1 MIKCTCNAIEMK
13 RCDFDIFVY
22 WQYGERE
29 FMTDKEQKKA
39 AQAFAD
45 KWQGHGYEK
54 GETQSFWSELLQ
66 TVYGVEIP
74 SSYMECELQV
84 QVDKNTNFIDIYLP
98 STKVM
103 IEQKSINKDLSKAI
117 RQSDGTLL
125 LQNVLC

>member
-1 MIKCTCNAIEMK
+1 
-13 RCDFDIFVY
+13 
-22 WQYGERE
+22 
-29 FMTDKEQKKA
+29 MTDKEQKKA
-39 AQAFAD
+39 AQAFAA

-54 GETQSFWSELLQ
+54 GETQLFWVELLQ
-66 TVYGVEIP
+66 TVYGIENP
-74 SSYMECELQV
+74 AAYMECEVQV

>member
-1 MIKCTCNAIEMK
+1 
-13 RCDFDIFVY
+13 
-22 WQYGERE
+22 
-29 FMTDKEQKKA
+29 MTDKEQKKA
-39 AQAFAD
+39 AQAFAA
-45 KWQGHGYEK
+45 KWQGRGYEK

-74 SSYMECELQV
+74 SSYMECEIQV

-103 IEQKSINKDLSKAI
+103 IEQKSISKDLSKAI

-125 LQNVLC
+125 LQNILC